1 MLISG
6 ELSFVNVIQFAVDVN
21 CDAHHRFRAVRMS
34 LGMAGTPMVV
44 MVMGMGSTIAL
55 RVICDASHLFKPLTL
70 TGAVLAEIAARLSFI
85 KVKK

>member
-1 MLISG
+1 MSNAG

-34 LGMAGTPMVV
+34 LGMAGTPTVV
-44 MVMGMGSTIAL
+44 TVIGMGSTIAL

-70 TGAVLAEIAARLSFI
+70 ANAVLAAIAARLPFT